1 MEAIVMIQ
9 NLKIRNRLLIFV
21 LGTVLTILVTVS
33 LVFFFY
39 SKQILVSESQS
50 KAIEKVNAVAGNLEG
65 HLKEKSKIAW
75 TLCRHPRVINW
86 LKTNEKRRVD
96 PETDPQYKE
105 LLQYMKVLAKSDEGV
120 ETIFLASEKNQFYY
134 DSTNQILDDS
144 YMVGKRGWYQN
155 AVKKKRPVWDVDVD
169 FSDKKTYVN
178 YRHPIYDESGT
189 LLGVGGMDISL
200 KDFKKYI
207 SQLGDT
213 FETAEAS
220 LVSHDGE
227 ILVHR
232 NPDLELKKKLSD
244 FKEDGEQYDGLGA
257 MIKKIK
263 NQEAGISRVI
273 FNGQERYWVH
283 TPIKSLEWTLILSVA
298 VDEVTAPLSYLKTAS
313 ILIIII
319 ASIFLL
325 GVILYITRSISNP
338 ITHLLNM
345 LKDIAEGEGDL
356 TKRLVA
362 EGKDEIG
369 EVALWFNQFIEQIQ
383 SIVQKVQTSA
393 ADMLHAT
400 KEITVSSENLSSRTN
415 EQSDS
420 IKETS
425 TTMETFNQLLNENS
439 RNAESADTTI
449 GSFNQEVQSKRE
461 LISNVTSTM
470 EAIDQSGNKIGE
482 IVNVIND
489 ISFQTNLLALN
500 AAVEAARAGEA
511 GRGFAV
517 VASEVRNLAQK
528 TADSSK
534 TISEIISHNIDS
546 TQKGKTLVQETAHF
560 FDSIIRTLSE
570 LVENIENISS
580 GSQKQSSGVEKINS
594 SISHLE
600 TVVTQNLLL
609 VEEFTENG
617 RKLNSNALELE
628 KLVEQFKVH

>member
-1 MEAIVMIQ
+1 MIQ

-39 SKQILVSESQS
+39 SKQILVTESQS

-65 HLKEKSKIAW
+65 HLKEKAKIAW
-75 TLCRHPRVINW
+75 TLCRHPKVINW
-86 LKTNEKRRVD
+86 LKTNEIRQVD
-96 PETDPQYKE
+96 PETDTQYKE
-105 LLQYMKVLAKSDEGV
+105 LLQYMKILAKSDDGV
-120 ETIFLASEKNQFYY
+120 ETIFLASEKTQFYY
-134 DSTNQILDDS
+134 DSTDQKLDDS

-155 AVKKKRPVWDVDVD
+155 AVKKKKPIWDVDVD
-169 FSDKKTYVN
+169 FTDQKTYVN
-178 YRHPIYDESGT
+178 YRHPIRDENGT

-200 KDFKKYI
+200 TDFKKYI

-220 LVSHDGE
+220 LVGNDGA

-232 NPDLELKKKLSD
+232 DPELELKKKLGD
-244 FKEDGEQYDGLGA
+244 FKEDGKQYNGLGA
-257 MIKKIK
+257 MVQKIK
-263 NQEAGISRVI
+263 SQEAGISRVV
-273 FNGQERYWVH
+273 FDGQERYWVH
-283 TPIKSLEWTLILSVA
+283 TPVKSLDMTLILSVA
-298 VDEVTAPLSYLKTAS
+298 VDEVYAPLSYLKTAS
-313 ILIIII
+313 ILIIVI
-319 ASIFLL
+319 ASLILL

-338 ITHLLNM
+338 ITHLLDM
-345 LKDIAEGEGDL
+345 LKDIAKGEGDL

-383 SIVQKVQTSA
+383 SIVKKVQSSA
-393 ADMLHAT
+393 VDMLHAT
-400 KEITVSSENLSSRTN
+400 EEITVSSENLSSRTN

-420 IKETS
+420 IKETAS
-425 TTMETFNQLLNENS
+425 TMETFNQLLTENS
-439 RNAESADTTI
+439 QSAESADTTI
-449 GSFNQEVQSKRE
+449 SNFNQEVQSKRE

-470 EAIDQSGNKIGE
+470 EAIDQSGNKIAQ

-534 TISEIISHNIDS
+534 TISEIISKNIES
-546 TQKGKTLVQETAHF
+546 TQKGKTLVQETAQF
-560 FDSIIRTLSE
+560 FDSIVHTLSE
-570 LVENIENISS
+570 LVENIENISN
-580 GSQKQSSGVEKINS
+580 GSQAQSSGVEKINT

-617 RKLNSNALELE
+617 HKLNSNALELE